1 MRGSTTRPR
10 GQRGRAAASQVGPAA
25 ADDGFV
31 LDCAQLGTLAA
42 ADAAPGRQLLLART
56 REKAVGGSAGSPEP
70 PGPLAYGLTSSVRS
84 DAFLPQEL

>member
-31 LDCAQLGTLAA
+31 LDCAQLGTFAT

-56 REKAVGGSAGSPEP
+56 LGA
-70 PGPLAYGLTSSVRS
+70 LWCVRPT
-84 DAFLPQEL
+84 DLELKIAN